1 MLLGQGALCIG
12 IVISNRS
19 VMVQLLHCLL
29 AKVDGKVMLDRAFD
43 VGGESRLDGIIEG
56 EIVGGQR
63 LPNRCD
69 LVDSNRFGCKQGICI
84 WRRSKRN
91 ESGLEF
97 GLAHDFGICLGLFL
111 LLLLIW
117 NGRNEVGD
125 EAELPRASFIYFCKD
140 WLGREGGGGEGYESI
155 SESIV
160 V

>member
-12 IVISNRS
+12 IVSANRS

-29 AKVDGKVMLDRAFD
+29 TKVDGKVMLDRAFD
-43 VGGESRLDGIIEG
+43 VGGKSRLDGIIEG

-69 LVDSNRFGCKQGICI
+69 LVDSNGFGCKQGICI

-97 GLAHDFGICLGLFL
+97 GLAHAFGICLGLFL
-111 LLLLIW
+111 LFVW

-125 EAELPRASFIYFCKD
+125 DAELPRASFVYFRED
-140 WLGREGGGGEGYESI
+140 WLGHEGGGSEGYESI